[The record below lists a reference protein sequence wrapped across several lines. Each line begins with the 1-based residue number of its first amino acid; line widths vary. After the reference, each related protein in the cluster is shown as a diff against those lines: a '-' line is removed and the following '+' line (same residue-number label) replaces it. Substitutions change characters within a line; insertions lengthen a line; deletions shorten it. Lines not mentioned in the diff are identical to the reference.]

1 MKLIST
7 ARAMDDQ
14 HFKWRV
20 QAACIIKAGTFATM
34 PVGPERNFALTVLL
48 NPQMMEMSMVAF
60 VAMDEAVANAMV
72 VDADNE
78 TVETDTVLD
87 TDIVRVVNARWTLV
101 SNKYPTD
108 PLAGA

>member
-7 ARAMDDQ
+7 ARALDDQ

-34 PVGPERNFALTVLL
+34 PVGPDRNFALTILL
-48 NPQMMEMSMVAF
+48 NPQLMEMSMIAF
-60 VAMDEAVANAMV
+60 VAMDDVVANAMV
-72 VDADNE
+72 VGADNE

-87 TDIVRVVNARWTLV
+87 SDITRVVNAKWSLV
-101 SNKYPTD
+101 ANKYPTD
-108 PLAGA
+108 PLA